1 MPLTHE
7 VGRLHTSLAKQTAAY
22 WGRTLT
28 FYSMIQNIFWF
39 LTFLAIFSACLV
51 VFSRNPIHSVLYLI
65 ITFFSLS
72 GHDLLLNAQFLAVVN
87 IIVYAGAI
95 MVLFLFVIM
104 FLNLRDQT
112 EPQKSLL
119 VRFAAV
125 ISGGLLGL
133 IMIAALKQ
141 VNVQAPDTG
150 YDSQIGLVES
160 LGQVLFRDF
169 LLPFELASILFL
181 VAMVGAIMIGKR
193 DPGEPT
199 I

>member
-1 MPLTHE
+1 
-7 VGRLHTSLAKQTAAY
+7 
-22 WGRTLT
+22 
-28 FYSMIQNIFWF
+28 MIQNIFWF

-72 GHDLLLNAQFLAVVN
+72 GHYLLLNAQFLAVVN

-104 FLNLRDQT
+104 FLNLRDET
-112 EPQKSLL
+112 EPQKSLM

-141 VNVQAPDTG
+141 VHIEVPASEFN
-150 YDSQIGLVES
+150 SQIGLVES
-160 LGQVLFRDF
+160 LGEVLFRDF
-169 LLPFELASILFL
+169 LLPFELASVLFL

-199 I
+199 L